1 MTENEKKRIEDYI
14 NDYRVYPEEYKG
26 KRDNTILRT
35 MGMKYRMD
43 PETLRVTRLEGRIN
57 DNGDFEI
64 VGRFSFPLG
73 KPEEKVPYNDN
84 SIDLKP
90 IIKSYNE
97 LVTDLGF
104 EDSIIGP
111 GKNENWNLRDM
122 VSEIEYIRSLYYT
135 KGHERNRLKADDL
148 VIFNR
153 HTYRLR
159 YFLRTHK
166 PKISELVVTQEHNS
180 KYDNLTKEVL

>member
-26 KRDNTILRT
+26 KRDRAVLHTLGSNYKLDS
-35 MGMKYRMD
+35 K
-43 PETLRVTRLEGRIN
+43 TLRVTRLEGRIN

-73 KPEEKVPYNDN
+73 KPEERVPDN
-84 SIDLKP
+84 STDLKP

-104 EDSIIGP
+104 KDSIIGP

-122 VSEIEYIRSLYYT
+122 VSEVEYIRSLYYT
-135 KGHERNRLKADDL
+135 KGHDRNKLKADDL
-148 VIFNR
+148 VTFTR

-166 PKISELVVTQEHNS
+166 PKISDLVVTQEHNS
-180 KYDNLTKEVL
+180 KYDNIGG

>member
-1 MTENEKKRIEDYI
+1 MTIKEIEDYI

-26 KRDNTILRT
+26 KRDKSILVT
-35 MGMKYRMD
+35 LGSNYKLD
-43 PETLRVTRLEGRIN
+43 PETMIVSRLEGRIN
-57 DNGDFEI
+57 DTGDFEI
-64 VGRFSFPLG
+64 VGRFTFPLG
-73 KPEEKVPYNDN
+73 KPEERVPDN

-97 LVTDLGF
+97 LITDLGY

-122 VSEIEYIRSLYYT
+122 VSEVEYIRSLYYT
-135 KGHERNRLKADDL
+135 KGHDRNKLKTEDPK
-148 VIFNR
+148 VFNR

-159 YFLRTHK
+159 YFIRTHK
-166 PKISELVVTQEHNS
+166 PKINDLVVTQGHNS
-180 KYDNLTKEVL
+180 KYDNIGV

>member
-26 KRDNTILRT
+26 KRDKSILVT
-35 MGMKYRMD
+35 LGSNYKLY
-43 PETLRVTRLEGRIN
+43 PETMIVSRLEGRIN
-57 DNGDFEI
+57 DTGDFEI
-64 VGRFSFPLG
+64 VGRFTFPLG
-73 KPEEKVPYNDN
+73 KPEERVPDN

-97 LVTDLGF
+97 LVADLGYK
-104 EDSIIGP
+104 DSIIGP

-135 KGHERNRLKADDL
+135 KGHDRNKLKTEDPRA
-148 VIFNR
+148 FNNQ
-153 HTYRLR
+153 TARLR
-159 YFLRTHK
+159 YFIRTYK
-166 PKISELVVTQEHNS
+166 EGIVDLVVTQEHNS

>member
-26 KRDNTILRT
+26 KRDHAILQT
-35 MGMKYRMD
+35 MNSRYRLD
-43 PETLRVTRLEGRIN
+43 PKTLKVTRLEGRIN

-73 KPEEKVPYNDN
+73 KPEEKVPDN

-90 IIKSYNE
+90 IVKSYNE
-97 LVTDLGF
+97 LVTDLGY
-104 EDSIIGP
+104 EDSTIGP

-122 VSEIEYIRSLYYT
+122 VSEVEYIRSLYYT
-135 KGHERNRLKADDL
+135 KGHERNRLKTEDP

-159 YFLRTHK
+159 YFIRTYK
-166 PKISELVVTQEHNS
+166 PEISDLVVTQEHNS
-180 KYDNLTKEVL
+180 KYDNIGV